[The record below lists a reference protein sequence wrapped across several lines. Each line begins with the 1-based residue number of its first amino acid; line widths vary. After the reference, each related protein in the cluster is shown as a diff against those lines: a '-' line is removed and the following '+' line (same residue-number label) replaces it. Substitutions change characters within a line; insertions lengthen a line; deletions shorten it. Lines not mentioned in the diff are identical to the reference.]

1 MPMTSLSL
9 EAGHKG
15 LDRRTV
21 QLTEAMASSRDKGG
35 NCNISHCI
43 EAWSY
48 DVMVRVCKG
57 DHRQLALERRC
68 RAILYSV
75 IQLDW

>member
-1 MPMTSLSL
+1 MSMTSLSL

-21 QLTEAMASSRDKGG
+21 QLTEAMASSKDKGG
-35 NCNISHCI
+35 ICNISHCI

-48 DVMVRVCKG
+48 DVMVRVYEG
-57 DHRQLALERRC
+57 GHRQLAFERHC